1 MLPIIFSVLMSCLV
15 PPVSGP
21 ITNPFVEPACTFCA
35 GHRAVE
41 LRTQIG
47 QAVVS
52 PVTGQ
57 ITFVGRVVNQTYVT
71 LTPDSIG
78 GGFGQILIT
87 VGGVGAT
94 ASFHVGSRVSAGEIL
109 GTAQSTISLSVR
121 RKTPGSPAVY
131 LDPTPYLTYWRTR
144 ARLLPSD
151 GSSARLTPQILACRA
166 SLAPARWGYEG
177 FSR

>member
-21 ITNPFVEPACTFCA
+21 ITNPFVEPACIFCA
-35 GHRAVE
+35 GNRAVE
-41 LRTQIG
+41 LRTHIG

-71 LTPDSIG
+71 LTPHPIG
-78 GGFGQILIT
+78 RGFGQILIT
-87 VGGVGAT
+87 VGGVGAA
-94 ASFHVGSRVSAGEIL
+94 ASFHVGSRVSAGEVL
-109 GTAQSTISLSVR
+109 GTAQSTISLSMR

-131 LDPTPYLTYWRTR
+131 LDPTPHLAYWRTR
-144 ARLLPSD
+144 ARLVPSD
-151 GSSARLTPQILACRA
+151 GSPARLTPRILACRA
-166 SLAPARWGYEG
+166 SFAPAKWGNEG